1 MDASTWLSLAGICF
15 LGAAS
20 PGPSLGVVLTNTVSG
35 GRYAGVA
42 TGVGHG
48 IGVGIY
54 ASLAAAGV
62 AVVITTAPALFIG
75 LQAAGALFLL
85 WLGAQM
91 LRPVQPG
98 DDSTP
103 DRPERLR
110 QTMSQSFR
118 QGFLVSF
125 LNPKI
130 AVFFLA
136 LFSQF
141 VDPAAGLVEKAAMGA
156 LAGGIDTAWYVLVA
170 LVLSGT
176 GLAAWLEARSRR
188 FEVGMGAIL
197 VLLGITMLVG
207 LAVEMLTSR

>member
-1 MDASTWLSLAGICF
+1 VDASTWLSLAGICIM
-15 LGAAS
+15 GAAS
-20 PGPSLGVVLTNTVSG
+20 PGPSLGVVLANTVGG
-35 GRYAGVA
+35 GRAAGVA

-54 ASLAAAGV
+54 AALAVAGV
-62 AVVITTAPALFIG
+62 AVIVTTAPPLFIG
-75 LQAAGALFLL
+75 LQIAGAAFLI
-85 WLGAQM
+85 WMGAQL
-91 LRPVQPG
+91 LRPPAPP
-98 DDSTP
+98 DPASTEAP
-103 DRPERLR
+103 ARPRKSVG
-110 QTMSQSFR
+110 QGFR

-141 VDPAAGLVEKAAMGA
+141 VDPEAGLAEKGAMGL

-176 GLAAWLEARSRR
+176 GLAGWLEARARA
-188 FEVGMGAIL
+188 FDVAMAL
-197 VLLGITMLVG
+197 VLLLVG
-207 LAVEMLTSR
+207 LGVIARIAWAALAG